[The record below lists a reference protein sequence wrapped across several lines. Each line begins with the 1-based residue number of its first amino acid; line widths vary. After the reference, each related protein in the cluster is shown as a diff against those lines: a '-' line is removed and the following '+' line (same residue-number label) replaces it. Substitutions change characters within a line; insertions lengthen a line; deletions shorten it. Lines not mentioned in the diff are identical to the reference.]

1 MADGSVRDTI
11 WSDLCQDAFNARILF
26 GKKCGKATSNTR
38 LVLHSVFV
46 PLFPSKW
53 LQCIETSKNIIYQ
66 TMHIKNVPV
75 LMRFR
80 SIKANQK
87 PKREWMSFMRLRGC
101 KCVGYVS
108 HHYYVNVM
116 MSLGTDWKFSGF
128 HEDSFERSRLVFA
141 RFRRYVVRIH
151 SLIHLNSW
159 KEPQTFNYE
168 RAICGLY
175 LLKWTQ

>member
-1 MADGSVRDTI
+1 
-11 WSDLCQDAFNARILF
+11 
-26 GKKCGKATSNTR
+26 
-38 LVLHSVFV
+38 
-46 PLFPSKW
+46 
-53 LQCIETSKNIIYQ
+53 
-66 TMHIKNVPV
+66 
-75 LMRFR
+75 
-80 SIKANQK
+80 
-87 PKREWMSFMRLRGC
+87 MSFMRLRGC

-108 HHYYVNVM
+108 SSLLRQCDAM

-168 RAICGLY
+168 RANCGLY
-175 LLKWTQ
+175 LLK